1 MDSNEID
8 WVFQTDDEE
17 VLETYRTRDNYLME
31 RTPEGDDSRC
41 AVYFSSNDLYF
52 PNNRARFH
60 ERVTL
65 RNTFEWF
72 GTRVPGCGR
81 HIFIRDVFKQWYLGG
96 INSRLNSPEKVLK
109 WLENETK
116 GCRVTMVGSSSGGY
130 AAVLFGSLLHAERV
144 FSFNGYFDLAPE
156 TEMEDATRINP
167 LLVRY
172 GNDPERAPFY
182 RLAPFLHAETP
193 VYYFHSLFSPIDRRQ
208 RELLGGCRGVHVIPF
223 HSRRH
228 GIPFLKCC
236 LSRLFRS
243 TDEEL
248 LELCGSIQRPLRF
261 SLRYAG
267 VRKTVSGF
275 FRQAWQYYRKR
286 H

>member
-81 HIFIRDVFKQWYLGG
+81 HIFIRDFQAMVPGRHQQP
-96 INSRLNSPEKVLK
+96 PEFSG
-109 WLENETK
+109 K
-116 GCRVTMVGSSSGGY
+116 G
-130 AAVLFGSLLHAERV
+130 AEV
-144 FSFNGYFDLAPE
+144 A
-156 TEMEDATRINP
+156 
-167 LLVRY
+167 
-172 GNDPERAPFY
+172 
-182 RLAPFLHAETP
+182 
-193 VYYFHSLFSPIDRRQ
+193 
-208 RELLGGCRGVHVIPF
+208 
-223 HSRRH
+223 
-228 GIPFLKCC
+228 
-236 LSRLFRS
+236 
-243 TDEEL
+243 
-248 LELCGSIQRPLRF
+248 
-261 SLRYAG
+261 
-267 VRKTVSGF
+267 
-275 FRQAWQYYRKR
+275 
-286 H
+286 

>member
-130 AAVLFGSLLHAERV
+130 AAVLFGSLLHAE
-144 FSFNGYFDLAPE
+144 
-156 TEMEDATRINP
+156 
-167 LLVRY
+167 
-172 GNDPERAPFY
+172 
-182 RLAPFLHAETP
+182 TP

>member
-116 GCRVTMVGSSSGGY
+116 GCRATMVGSSSGGY

-156 TEMEDATRINP
+156 TEMEDAARINP

-182 RLAPFLHAETP
+182 RLAPFLHAGTP

-208 RELLGGCRGVHVIPF
+208 RELLGGCRGVHIIPF
-223 HSRRH
+223 RSRRH

-236 LSRLFRS
+236 LSRLFQYS
-243 TDEEL
+243 DEEL
-248 LELCGSIQRPLRF
+248 L
-261 SLRYAG
+261 
-267 VRKTVSGF
+267 
-275 FRQAWQYYRKR
+275 
-286 H
+286 

>member
-156 TEMEDATRINP
+156 TEMEDAARINP

-172 GNDPERAPFY
+172 GNDPERAPF
-182 RLAPFLHAETP
+182 LPPGPFSACGDP

-208 RELLGGCRGVHVIPF
+208 RELSGRLRGVHVIPF
-223 HSRRH
+223 HSAATESLPQMLFKP
-228 GIPFLKCC
+228 PF
-236 LSRLFRS
+236 S
-243 TDEEL
+243 E
-248 LELCGSIQRPLRF
+248 
-261 SLRYAG
+261 
-267 VRKTVSGF
+267 
-275 FRQAWQYYRKR
+275 YR
-286 H
+286 

>member
-96 INSRLNSPEKVLK
+96 INSRLKFSG
-109 WLENETK
+109 K
-116 GCRVTMVGSSSGGY
+116 G
-130 AAVLFGSLLHAERV
+130 AEV
-144 FSFNGYFDLAPE
+144 A
-156 TEMEDATRINP
+156 
-167 LLVRY
+167 
-172 GNDPERAPFY
+172 
-182 RLAPFLHAETP
+182 
-193 VYYFHSLFSPIDRRQ
+193 
-208 RELLGGCRGVHVIPF
+208 
-223 HSRRH
+223 
-228 GIPFLKCC
+228 
-236 LSRLFRS
+236 
-243 TDEEL
+243 
-248 LELCGSIQRPLRF
+248 
-261 SLRYAG
+261 
-267 VRKTVSGF
+267 
-275 FRQAWQYYRKR
+275 
-286 H
+286 

>member
-1 MDSNEID
+1 MDRDEID

-17 VLETYRTRDNYLME
+17 VLETYRTRDNYLMAHS
-31 RTPEGDDSRC
+31 PGGDESRC

-60 ERVTL
+60 ERVTR

-96 INSRLNSPEKVLK
+96 INGRLNSPQKVLE
-109 WLENETK
+109 WLKNETR
-116 GCRVTMVGSSSGGY
+116 GCRVTMAGSSSGGY

-156 TEMEDATRINP
+156 TDMEDAARINP

-172 GNDPERAPFY
+172 RNDPERAPFY
-182 RLAPFLHAETP
+182 RLAPFLHERTP

-208 RELLGGCRGVHVIPF
+208 RELLGARRGVHVIPF
-223 HSRRH
+223 RSSRH

-236 LSRLFRS
+236 LSRLFQYS
-243 TDEEL
+243 DEEL
-248 LELCGSIQRPLRF
+248 QGVCGTVHHPLRF
-261 SLRYAG
+261 SLRCAG
-267 VRKTVSGF
+267 VRETAAGF
-275 FRQAWQYYRKR
+275 FRQAWQHYRKR